1 MSLQTKWDAIYSQ
14 REGEATAATVLIENQ
29 HLLPSSGNALDLA
42 CGMGGNAKLLAKS
55 GLDVVAWDL
64 SSVAIARLQLEAKNQ
79 KLAIDAQVQDVIDN
93 PPEAQSLDVLVVS
106 FFLDRELC
114 ATLIDALK
122 PGGVLFYQTH
132 CRDKV
137 SQTGPSNPDYLLAD
151 NELLSLFSGL
161 KLRVYREESVL
172 GDHQQGFRNQAFLVA
187 EK

>member
-1 MSLQTKWDAIYSQ
+1 ML
-14 REGEATAATVLIENQ
+14 GAAENQ
-29 HLLPSSGNALDLA
+29 HLLPPSGKALDLA
-42 CGMGGNAKLLAKS
+42 CGMGGNAKLLAES

-64 SSVAIARLQLEAKNQ
+64 SQVAIAHLQQEAKIQ
-79 KLAIDAQVQDVIDN
+79 KLAINAQVQDVIDN
-93 PPEAQSLDVLVVS
+93 PPDAHSLDVLVVS
-106 FFLDRELC
+106 FFLDRDLC

-122 PGGVLFYQTH
+122 PGGLLFYQTH

-137 SQTGPSNPDYLLAD
+137 SQIGPSNPEYLLAD